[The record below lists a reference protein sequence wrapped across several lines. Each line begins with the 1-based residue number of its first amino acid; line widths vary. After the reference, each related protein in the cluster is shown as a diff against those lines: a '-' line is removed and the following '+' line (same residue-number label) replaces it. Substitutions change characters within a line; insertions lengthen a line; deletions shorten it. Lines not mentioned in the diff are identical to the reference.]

1 MTWFQPEL
9 KGQEPSPRLGH
20 VSAVLGNNVFVIF
33 GGYGGPEGHTKFN
46 EINLLHLDTMV
57 WSQPHVT
64 GTCPPG
70 MYAHT
75 SAAIGDKLIVYG
87 GDIGAPTRL
96 LSSDLY
102 IFDLCMYKSNIAFIK
117 TFIHNYFSYFTLD

>member
-1 MTWFQPEL
+1 ML
-9 KGQEPSPRLGH
+9 DNK
-20 VSAVLGNNVFVIF
+20 VFVIF

-57 WSQPHVT
+57 WSQPQVT
-64 GTCPPG
+64 GCCPPG
-70 MYAHT
+70 MYAHA
-75 SAAIGDKLIVYG
+75 SAAIGNKLIVYG

-102 IFDLCMYKSNIAFIK
+102 IFDLCKYNLTYLVNLILNS
-117 TFIHNYFSYFTLD
+117 YLSSYFTLDKSRDIW